1 MIILSFRSL
10 SITSSKVSTW
20 VPDYNLKAITDLMYL
35 KIRRGI
41 YQLAIKANKLKVSN
55 SESEANIKELDLVET
70 LLNETKSDADFE
82 LQSNCYQSPEKLRD
96 CSASKDVLKKSY
108 SSPKTGFSADS
119 GHTVS
124 QVIPK
129 TILIS

>member
-1 MIILSFRSL
+1 MLEQEQFNFQNWSVNSVNNSERSL
-10 SITSSKVSTW
+10 SITSSRVSTW

-70 LLNETKSDADFE
+70 LLNETKVMRTLNF
-82 LQSNCYQSPEKLRD
+82 NPPIINLRRNLEI
-96 CSASKDVLKKSY
+96 VQGLKM
-108 SSPKTGFSADS
+108 SSRNL
-119 GHTVS
+119 
-124 QVIPK
+124 IP
-129 TILIS
+129 